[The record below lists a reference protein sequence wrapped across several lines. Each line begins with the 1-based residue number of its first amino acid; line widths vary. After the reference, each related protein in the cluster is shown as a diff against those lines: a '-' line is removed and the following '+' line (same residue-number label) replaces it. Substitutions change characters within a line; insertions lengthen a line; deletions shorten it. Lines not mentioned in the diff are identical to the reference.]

1 MSFVDISVILILF
14 ASLIFGFFRGF
25 VKEFLS
31 IVAWILAFFISYFS
45 SESIAMLLPF
55 EIEFSIKYV
64 STFVIIFIFTLI
76 FSSIIIKFISSFI
89 HTIGLGA
96 SNIILGGLFGIL
108 RGFVIVYFLIFVIEK
123 TSYSEDI
130 SWQNA
135 KSIVLIKLLA
145 EKTFPYLPQDWL
157 NNVKYE
163 KNST

>member
-31 IVAWILAFFISYFS
+31 IVAWILAFFISYLS

-135 KSIVLIKLLA
+135 NSIVLIKFLA

-163 KNST
+163 ENST

>member
-1 MSFVDISVILILF
+1 MSFVDIAVILILF

-108 RGFVIVYFLIFVIEK
+108 RGFVIVYLLIFVIEK

>member
-1 MSFVDISVILILF
+1 MSFVDISVIIILF
-14 ASLIFGFFRGF
+14 ASLTFGFFRGF

-123 TSYSEDI
+123 TSYSEDV

-135 KSIVLIKLLA
+135 NSIILIKLLA

-157 NNVKYE
+157 NNVKYD

>member
-1 MSFVDISVILILF
+1 MSFVDIFVILILF

-108 RGFVIVYFLIFVIEK
+108 RGFVIVYLLIFVIEK